1 MLRRVIVGASV
12 AAAGWATYVWARRW
26 YGTWGFEPEEQAK
39 ALPGD
44 DIVPDGTNLL
54 TRGITIDAPPEA
66 VWPWLV
72 QMGYGR
78 AGWYSYDQLDMK
90 GRSADTIVPEL
101 QKLEVGDVL
110 PTHPDGG
117 FTVKLVEPNRA
128 LAVYVDTDL
137 VESWQKKPAASIS
150 VKETPGLA
158 MSGGFL
164 ERASPQ
170 EFKIS
175 WAFVLEPAGPG
186 RTRLIERTRGWFGPG
201 APATR
206 MLMPMLGFGVFVMT
220 RQQMIGIRR
229 RVERVASLERVE
241 REAAVAVPMAA
252 HEGNGKGETPTPETV
267 VASAG

>member
-12 AAAGWATYVWARRW
+12 AAASWATYVGVRRW
-26 YGTWGFEPEEQAK
+26 YATWGVEPEEQTK

-44 DIVPDGTNLL
+44 DIVADGANLL

-66 VWPWLV
+66 IWPWLA

-90 GRSADTIVPEL
+90 GRSADAIVPEL
-101 QKLEVGDVL
+101 QTLEVGDVV
-110 PTHPDGG
+110 PTHDAGG
-117 FTVKLVEPNRA
+117 FEVKLVEPNRA
-128 LAVYVDTDL
+128 LAVYVDTAL
-137 VESWQKKPAASIS
+137 VESWQKKATGSIS

-164 ERASPQ
+164 STASPQ

-175 WAFVLEPAGPG
+175 WAWVLEPVGPG
-186 RTRLIERTRGWFGPG
+186 QTRLIERTRGWFGPG
-201 APATR
+201 NPGTR
-206 MLMPMLGFGVFVMT
+206 MLMPMLGFGVFVMS
-220 RQQMIGIRR
+220 RRQMIGIRQ

-252 HEGNGKGETPTPETV
+252 HEGNGKGETPTSETI
-267 VASAG
+267 VASAS